1 MKKHGGMIYDKNSK
15 ILDFSA
21 NIHPEGVPAEVKK
34 AMMEALEASSYYP
47 DPECGDLRYS
57 IAEKE
62 HVKMEH
68 VICGNGAAE
77 LIFHLAFAVG
87 AKTLLLPVPSFLEY
101 EDAFLAAAKGNLM
114 IEKYQIDPVSFL
126 IKEDLLDKMDASV
139 DVLVLC
145 QPNNPTGQLVEM
157 NVMQRILD
165 RAKEQ
170 NIVLLLDE
178 CFLDFV
184 IDGKRY
190 SVIPRYQE
198 YPNVFILKSFTKMY
212 GIPGI
217 RLGYGICSDTR
228 LLKQLRTS
236 LQPWNVSH
244 VAQAAG
250 IAACGMKEYE
260 KWTVDRIAKNR
271 EWLIKRLRL
280 LGFQV
285 WEGSANYVFFRVKG
299 CTDLCEICLRQE
311 ICIRSCSNYRGLEDD
326 YYRIAVKTEE
336 ENRRLI
342 RTLTEWKE
350 GKER

>member
-1 MKKHGGMIYDKNSK
+1 
-15 ILDFSA
+15 
-21 NIHPEGVPAEVKK
+21 
-34 AMMEALEASSYYP
+34 
-47 DPECGDLRYS
+47 
-57 IAEKE
+57 
-62 HVKMEH
+62 
-68 VICGNGAAE
+68 
-77 LIFHLAFAVG
+77 
-87 AKTLLLPVPSFLEY
+87 
-101 EDAFLAAAKGNLM
+101 
-114 IEKYQIDPVSFL
+114 
-126 IKEDLLDKMDASV
+126 
-139 DVLVLC
+139 
-145 QPNNPTGQLVEM
+145 
-157 NVMQRILD
+157 
-165 RAKEQ
+165 
-170 NIVLLLDE
+170 
-178 CFLDFV
+178 
-184 IDGKRY
+184 
-190 SVIPRYQE
+190 
-198 YPNVFILKSFTKMY
+198 MY

-236 LQPWNVSH
+236 LQSWNVSH

-260 KWTVDRIAKNR
+260 EWTADRIAKNR

-299 CTDLCEICLRQE
+299 CTDLCEICMRQE

>member
-101 EDAFLAAAKGNLM
+101 EDAFLAASKGNLM

-170 NIVLLLDE
+170 NIVLLVDE
-178 CFLDFV
+178 CFFGFCYRWKT
-184 IDGKRY
+184 IFRY
-190 SVIPRYQE
+190 SAVSGVSKCFYFKIIYENVRDSGDSSWIWYLFG
-198 YPNVFILKSFTKMY
+198 YPV
-212 GIPGI
+212 
-217 RLGYGICSDTR
+217 
-228 LLKQLRTS
+228 
-236 LQPWNVSH
+236 
-244 VAQAAG
+244 
-250 IAACGMKEYE
+250 
-260 KWTVDRIAKNR
+260 
-271 EWLIKRLRL
+271 
-280 LGFQV
+280 
-285 WEGSANYVFFRVKG
+285 
-299 CTDLCEICLRQE
+299 
-311 ICIRSCSNYRGLEDD
+311 
-326 YYRIAVKTEE
+326 VKTASNFPAALECQSCGAGSR
-336 ENRRLI
+336 NCSL
-342 RTLTEWKE
+342 WH
-350 GKER
+350 ERI

>member
-34 AMMEALEASSYYP
+34 AMMDALEASSYYP
-47 DPECGDLRYS
+47 DPECRDLRYS

-77 LIFHLAFAVG
+77 LIFHLAFTVG

-170 NIVLLLDE
+170 NIILLVDE

-260 KWTVDRIAKNR
+260 KWTADRIAKNR

-299 CTDLCEICLRQE
+299 CTDLCEICMRQE